1 VEAAV
6 NWMWYVV
13 RHSGRSN
20 GTWRL
25 VGSGE
30 EEKCRVIYG
39 REAEAIRQGMV
50 ELRDPSG
57 QTIYRYGA
65 PRLRSK
71 W

>member
-1 VEAAV
+1 MEAAV
-6 NWMWYVV
+6 NWEWYVV
-13 RHSGRSN
+13 RHSGKI
-20 GTWRL
+20 GDKWRL

-30 EEKCRVIYG
+30 EDKCRRIYG
-39 REAEAIRQGMV
+39 EKARDLRQGMV

-65 PRLRSK
+65 PRLRSR